1 MAQHNINT
9 TQRKRLVGEGF
20 MAPFVLITSLFFMW
34 GFARAILDVLN
45 KHCQEL
51 FNVDKTQSAFIQLMI
66 YGAYFLIA
74 IPSGWLIRKRGTRRG
89 LTAGLLVFG
98 IGSLMFVPGIYM
110 SHNVVFYYFLLPLFV
125 IGGGLVC
132 LETGANPYIT
142 LLGSKETAAGRLNR
156 AQAFN
161 GVGAMCG
168 SIFGGLFFFSGWEI
182 SKGSTGIVVPYV
194 IIGLAVLV
202 VAMLFSRVKLP
213 EVVTAAAQ
221 ATAAHA
227 AENEKSIWKKPVF
240 VFGLIA
246 LFMYEIAEISI
257 NSFFI
262 NYVTAGGQFTNMQ
275 ATFFLSFGALAL
287 FMIGRFVG
295 SGIMRRVP
303 AEKILLLCATGTSL
317 TSLLA
322 VFNLG
327 LVSII
332 GVIIGYVFESI
343 MFPTIFALALKDA
356 GRQTEYASSVLMLSV
371 LGGAVGPLL
380 MGLVA
385 DVSGSMATSFVV
397 PFAGFAITW
406 TYARMMCRK
415 IAVK

>member
-1 MAQHNINT
+1 MKPASKQ
-9 TQRKRLVGEGF
+9 RLVGEGYLT
-20 MAPFVLITSLFFMW
+20 PFLLLTSLFFLW

-51 FNVDKTQSAFIQLMI
+51 FHVDKAQSALIQLMI

-74 IPSGWLIRKRGTRRG
+74 IPSGWIIRKYGTRKG

-98 IGSLMFVPGIYM
+98 IGSLLFAPSLYM
-110 SHNVVFYYFLLPLFV
+110 SHSYVFYYFLIPLFI
-125 IGGGLVC
+125 IGSGLVC

-142 LLGSKETAAGRLNR
+142 LLGSRETAAGRLNR

-161 GVGAMCG
+161 GVGSMCG
-168 SIFGGLFFFSGWEI
+168 SIFGGLFFFSGLDI
-182 SKGSTGIVVPYV
+182 SKGSTGIVIPYL
-194 IIGLAVLV
+194 IIGAVVLV
-202 VAMLFSRVKLP
+202 VAFLFSRVKLP
-213 EVVTAAAQ
+213 EVVVNTEKTPQ
-221 ATAAHA
+221 S
-227 AENEKSIWKKPVF
+227 NEIPGKSVWKKPVF

-262 NYVTAGGQFTNMQ
+262 NYVTAGGEFSNMQ
-275 ATFFLSFGALAL
+275 ATYFLSFGGLVL
-287 FMIGRFVG
+287 FMAGRFAG
-295 SGIMRRVP
+295 SGIMRRIP
-303 AEKILLLCATGTSL
+303 AETILLVCATGTSL

-322 VFNLG
+322 IFDMG
-327 LVSII
+327 LPSII
-332 GVIIGYVFESI
+332 AVIIGYIFESI

-380 MGLVA
+380 MGLAA
-385 DVSGSMATSFVV
+385 DITGNMAHSFII
-397 PFAGFAITW
+397 PFAGFAVTW
-406 TYARMMCRK
+406 FYARMMCKRR
-415 IAVK
+415 

>member
-1 MAQHNINT
+1 MKAKSRQ
-9 TQRKRLVGEGF
+9 RLVGKGYF
-20 MAPFVLITSLFFMW
+20 FPFILLTSLFFLW

-51 FNVDKTQSAFIQLMI
+51 FHVDKTQSALIQLMI

-74 IPSGWLIRKRGTRRG
+74 IPSGWLIRKYGTRRG

-98 IGSLMFVPGIYM
+98 IGSLLFVPSIYM
-110 SHNVVFYYFLLPLFV
+110 SHSYVFYYFLIPLFV
-125 IGGGLVC
+125 IGSGLVC

-161 GVGAMCG
+161 GVGSMCG
-168 SIFGGLFFFSGWEI
+168 SIFGGLFFFSGLEL
-182 SKGSTGIVVPYV
+182 SKGSTGIVLPYV
-194 IIGLAVLV
+194 IIGIVVLL
-202 VAMLFSRVKLP
+202 VAFLFSKVKLP
-213 EVVTAAAQ
+213 EVVTETEHQ
-221 ATAAHA
+221 T
-227 AENEKSIWKKPVF
+227 NVIDDDKSIWKKPVF

-262 NYVTAGGQFTNMQ
+262 NYVTADGEFTNMQ
-275 ATFFLSFGALAL
+275 ATYFLSFGGLAL

-295 SGIMRRVP
+295 SGIMRRIQ
-303 AEKILLLCATGTSL
+303 AEKILLVCATGTSL

-322 VFNLG
+322 VFDLG
-327 LVSII
+327 LFSII
-332 GVIIGYVFESI
+332 AIIIGYIFESI
-343 MFPTIFALALKDA
+343 MFPTIFALALRDA
-356 GRQTEYASSVLMLSV
+356 GKQTEYASSVLMLSV

-385 DVSGSMATSFVV
+385 DISDNMALSFIV
-397 PFAGFAITW
+397 PFIGFTVTW
-406 TYARMMCRK
+406 FYARMMCK
-415 IAVK
+415 NK

>member
-1 MAQHNINT
+1 MKPASKQ
-9 TQRKRLVGEGF
+9 RLVGEGYLT
-20 MAPFVLITSLFFMW
+20 PFLLLTSLFFLW

-51 FNVDKTQSAFIQLMI
+51 FHVDKAQSALIQLMI

-74 IPSGWLIRKRGTRRG
+74 IPSGWIIRKYGTRKG

-98 IGSLMFVPGIYM
+98 IGSLLFAPSLYM
-110 SHNVVFYYFLLPLFV
+110 SHSYVFYYFLIPLFI
-125 IGGGLVC
+125 IGSGLVC

-142 LLGSKETAAGRLNR
+142 LLGSRETAAGRLNR

-161 GVGAMCG
+161 GVGSMCG
-168 SIFGGLFFFSGWEI
+168 SIVGGLFFFSGLDI
-182 SKGSTGIVVPYV
+182 SKGSTGIVIPYL
-194 IIGLAVLV
+194 IIGAVVLV
-202 VAMLFSRVKLP
+202 VAFLFSRVKLP
-213 EVVTAAAQ
+213 EVVVNTEKTPQ
-221 ATAAHA
+221 SN
-227 AENEKSIWKKPVF
+227 EIPEKSIWKKPVF

-262 NYVTAGGQFTNMQ
+262 NYVTAGGEFSNMQ
-275 ATFFLSFGALAL
+275 ATYFLSFGGLAL
-287 FMIGRFVG
+287 FMAGRFVG
-295 SGIMRRVP
+295 SGIMRRIP
-303 AEKILLLCATGTSL
+303 AETILLVCATGTSL

-322 VFNLG
+322 IFDMG
-327 LVSII
+327 LPSII
-332 GVIIGYVFESI
+332 AVIIGYIFESI

-385 DVSGSMATSFVV
+385 DITGNMAHSFII
-397 PFAGFAITW
+397 PFAGFAVTW
-406 TYARMMCRK
+406 FYARMMCKRR
-415 IAVK
+415 